1 MISIVTGRDPVIRSD
16 RGELSTAGPHS
27 PRAALRLIGG
37 AEMSTVLIVDDCPA
51 VRKTLHSLLE
61 TELSLVVCI
70 EAVNGLDAIAKAKIS
85 CPDLIILDLSMPE
98 MNGFD
103 AATVLQRTMPQVPLF
118 MFTSHD
124 TRDVESQAASVGI
137 RAVFS
142 KYAGINA
149 LVAEASELLSPAHT
163 LA

>member
-1 MISIVTGRDPVIRSD
+1 MP
-16 RGELSTAGPHS
+16 
-27 PRAALRLIGG
+27 
-37 AEMSTVLIVDDCPA
+37 TVLIVDDYPDA
-51 VRKTLHSLLE
+51 RKALRSLLE
-61 TELSLVVCI
+61 KQRSVMCI
-70 EAVNGLDAIAKAKIS
+70 EAINGLDAIAKAKIS

-98 MNGFD
+98 MNGFE